1 MIQALSADE
10 QRRRVSILTQFLQF
24 VAYLVAW
31 LLLSV
36 PGIWF
41 FLSLRDSLF
50 QISVLLQLNPWAVR
64 GIDRWGIFVFG
75 MVWIVVIFSI
85 EGYFRTAIAKNRL
98 WKRIRRVFVWELIF
112 AAILLLIQWTI
123 NFIA

>member
-1 MIQALSADE
+1 VIQALSADE
-10 QRRRVSILTQFLQF
+10 QRRRVSTLTQFLQF
-24 VAYLVAW
+24 GAYLVAW

-75 MVWIVVIFSI
+75 MVWIVAIFSI

-112 AAILLLIQWTI
+112 AAVLLLIQWMI
-123 NFIA
+123 HLIS